1 MRKYIVQLSA
11 VALFSLPLASPYAFA
26 VSKEMVQLQTQV
38 QQLQDMVQH
47 LQTSNDER
55 MGVIVNLVQQN
66 TDNVNRMMGAINN
79 LQTALKMENDQRGSG
94 TAQISTQIQ
103 ALNDSVDEL
112 KTRIAN
118 LTTQMQA
125 IQNQMQNVNGGM
137 PTQPGGTPP
146 MNQAPGGQGPGAQG
160 PGGQADGT
168 APGMPGAP
176 GGAPTPGAPPV
187 DQLYQS
193 ALRDYNSAKYAIAV
207 SEFADVVH
215 YYPQD
220 PLAGNAQ
227 FYIGEINYRQG
238 KYPAAVKAYDT
249 VLEQFAGNPKAP
261 AAELRKGQSLIEMG
275 QKDAGVR
282 ELRTLIQRYPQTPEA
297 QEGRSKLNGM
307 GIRIYAAKP
316 SAYPPTTP

>member
-1 MRKYIVQLSA
+1 MRTHIIRLAA
-11 VALFSLPLASPYAFA
+11 VALFLSPHAFA

-66 TDNVNRMMGAINN
+66 NDNMNKMMATVSA
-79 LQTALKMENDQRGSG
+79 LQSTLKAEADQRGAGNTQLSG
-94 TAQISTQIQ
+94 QIQ
-103 ALNDSVDEL
+103 SLNDSVDEL
-112 KTRIAN
+112 KTKIAN

-125 IQNQMQNVNGGM
+125 IQSQMQNVNQMPAGGA
-137 PTQPGGTPP
+137 
-146 MNQAPGGQGPGAQG
+146 APAGAPG
-160 PGGQADGT
+160 PGGQA
-168 APGMPGAP
+168 AMPQPQGPA
-176 GGAPTPGAPPV
+176 APPV

-193 ALRDYNSAKYAIAV
+193 ALRDYNSAKYALAA
-207 SEFADVVH
+207 SEFGDVIH
-215 YYPQD
+215 FYPQD

-227 FYIGEINYRQG
+227 YYLGEISYRQG
-238 KYPAAVKAYDT
+238 KYQAAITSYDAL
-249 VLEQFAGNPKAP
+249 LEQYSGNSKAP
-261 AAELRKGQSLIEMG
+261 AAELRKGQSLIALG

-307 GIRIYAAKP
+307 GVRITASKP
-316 SAYPPTTP
+316 SAYAPVAQ

>member
-1 MRKYIVQLSA
+1 MRKHIVRYTA
-11 VALFSLPLASPYAFA
+11 VALFALPLGLPQAFA

-47 LQTSNDER
+47 LQTTNDER
-55 MGVIVNLVQQN
+55 MGVVVNLVQQN
-66 TDNVNRMMGAINN
+66 TDNVNRMMAAVNN
-79 LQTALKMENDQRGSG
+79 LQATLKLENEQRGTG
-94 TAQISTQIQ
+94 TTQLSTQIQ
-103 ALNDSVDEL
+103 SLNDSVDEL

-125 IQNQMQNVNGGM
+125 IQSQLQNVNSGSPLQQQGGGA
-137 PTQPGGTPP
+137 PAPP
-146 MNQAPGGQGPGAQG
+146 VNPG
-160 PGGQADGT
+160 PGGQA
-168 APGMPGAP
+168 AMPSQAMP
-176 GGAPTPGAPPV
+176 VEPAAPPV

-193 ALRDYNSAKYAIAV
+193 ALRDYNSAKYGIAS
-207 SEFADVVH
+207 SEFSDVIH

-227 FYIGEINYRQG
+227 FYIGEINYRQN
-238 KYPAAVKAYDT
+238 KYAAAVKAYDA
-249 VLEQFAGNPKAP
+249 VLEQYSGNSKAP

-282 ELRTLIQRYPQTPEA
+282 ELRMLVQRYPQTPEA

-307 GIRIYAAKP
+307 GVRIYAAKP
-316 SAYPPTTP
+316 SAYPATTP

>member
-1 MRKYIVQLSA
+1 MRNHIVRFTA
-11 VALFSLPLASPYAFA
+11 VALFALPLGSPHAFA

-66 TDNVNRMMGAINN
+66 TDNVNRMMAAVSQ
-79 LQTALKMENDQRGSG
+79 LQAALKLENDQRGSG
-94 TAQISTQIQ
+94 TTQLSTQIQ
-103 ALNDSVDEL
+103 GLNDSVDEL

-125 IQNQMQNVNGGM
+125 IQSQLQNVNGGM
-137 PTQPGGTPP
+137 PAQPGGGP
-146 MNQAPGGQGPGAQG
+146 APAVSPG
-160 PGGQADGT
+160 PGGQAV
-168 APGMPGAP
+168 APSPAMPA
-176 GGAPTPGAPPV
+176 APPA

-193 ALRDYNSAKYAIAV
+193 ALRDYNSAKYGIAA
-207 SEFADVVH
+207 SEFSDVIQN
-215 YYPQD
+215 YPQD

-227 FYIGEINYRQG
+227 FYLGEINYRQG
-238 KYPAAVKAYDT
+238 KYAAAVKAYDA
-249 VLEQFAGNPKAP
+249 VLEQYSGNPKAP

-282 ELRTLIQRYPQTPEA
+282 ELRMLVQRYPQTPEA

-307 GIRIYAAKP
+307 GVRIYAAKP
-316 SAYPPTTP
+316 SAYPPTSP

>member
-1 MRKYIVQLSA
+1 MRTFIVRLTT
-11 VALFSLPLASPYAFA
+11 VALFALPPNLPHAFA

-66 TDNVNRMMGAINN
+66 TDNVNRMMAAMNG
-79 LQTALKMENDQRGSG
+79 LQAALKVENEQRGTG
-94 TAQISTQIQ
+94 AQQLSTQIQ
-103 ALNDSVDEL
+103 GLNDSVDEL
-112 KTRIAN
+112 KTRVAN
-118 LTTQMQA
+118 LTTQLQA
-125 IQNQMQNVNGGM
+125 IQSQLQNVNGTL
-137 PTQPGGTPP
+137 PAQQPQSGV
-146 MNQAPGGQGPGAQG
+146 APL
-160 PGGQADGT
+160 
-168 APGMPGAP
+168 PGMGHDPAGEAAAP
-176 GGAPTPGAPPV
+176 VPAQPAAPPV

-193 ALRDYNSAKYAIAV
+193 ALRDYNSAKYAIAS
-207 SEFADVVH
+207 SEFSDVIH

-227 FYIGEINYRQG
+227 FYLGEINYRQG
-238 KYPAAVKAYDT
+238 KYAAAVKAYDA
-249 VLEQFAGNPKAP
+249 VLEQYSGNSKAP

-282 ELRTLIQRYPQTPEA
+282 ELRTLVQRYPQTPEA

-307 GIRIYAAKP
+307 GVRIYAAKP
-316 SAYPPTTP
+316 SAYPPTAQ

>member
-1 MRKYIVQLSA
+1 MRKHIVLFIA
-11 VALFSLPLASPYAFA
+11 VALFALPHAFA

-55 MGVIVNLVQQN
+55 MGVVVNLVQQN
-66 TDNVNRMMGAINN
+66 TDNVNRMMAAVNN
-79 LQTALKMENDQRGSG
+79 LQATLKLENEQRGTG
-94 TAQISTQIQ
+94 TTQLSTQIQ
-103 ALNDSVDEL
+103 SLNDSVDEL

-125 IQNQMQNVNGGM
+125 IQSQLQNVNSG
-137 PTQPGGTPP
+137 
-146 MNQAPGGQGPGAQG
+146 APAQ
-160 PGGQADGT
+160 Q
-168 APGMPGAP
+168 P
-176 GGAPTPGAPPV
+176 GGAPAPVNQGPPGQAGAPMPAMPVAPAAPPV

-193 ALRDYNSAKYAIAV
+193 ALRDYNSAKYGIAA
-207 SEFADVVH
+207 SEFSDVIH
-215 YYPQD
+215 YYPAD

-238 KYPAAVKAYDT
+238 KYAAAVKAYDA
-249 VLEQFAGNPKAP
+249 VLEQYSGNSKAP

-282 ELRTLIQRYPQTPEA
+282 ELRTLVQRYPQTPEA

-307 GIRIYAAKP
+307 GVRIYAAKP
-316 SAYPPTTP
+316 SAYPPTSP

>member
-1 MRKYIVQLSA
+1 MRKHIVQFTA
-11 VALFSLPLASPYAFA
+11 VALFALPHAFA

-38 QQLQDMVQH
+38 QALQDAVQH

-66 TDNVNRMMGAINN
+66 TDNVNRMMAAVNA
-79 LQTALKMENDQRGSG
+79 LQATLKAEGEQRGS
-94 TAQISTQIQ
+94 TNTQLSTQIQ

-118 LTTQMQA
+118 LTTQVQSL
-125 IQNQMQNVNGGM
+125 QGQMQNVNGL
-137 PTQPGGTPP
+137 PAQQPGG
-146 MNQAPGGQGPGAQG
+146 APPGASMPANQG
-160 PGGQADGT
+160 PGGQAL
-168 APGMPGAP
+168 APAAP
-176 GGAPTPGAPPV
+176 QAPPV

-193 ALRDYNSAKYAIAV
+193 ALRDYNSAKYGIAI
-207 SEFADVVH
+207 SEFGDVIH

-238 KYPAAVKAYDT
+238 KYAAAVKAYDA
-249 VLEQFAGNPKAP
+249 VLEQYSGNSKAP

-282 ELRTLIQRYPQTPEA
+282 ELRTLVQRYPQTPEA

-307 GIRIYAAKP
+307 GVRIYAAKP
-316 SAYPPTTP
+316 SAYPQTSP

>member
-1 MRKYIVQLSA
+1 MRKYIIRFTT
-11 VALFSLPLASPYAFA
+11 VALFALPAALPQAFA

-66 TDNVNRMMGAINN
+66 TDNVNRMMASVNN
-79 LQTALKMENDQRGSG
+79 LQATLKAEGDQRGSSN
-94 TAQISTQIQ
+94 AQLSTQIQ
-103 ALNDSVDEL
+103 SLNDSVDEL

-118 LTTQMQA
+118 LTTQMQG
-125 IQNQMQNVNGGM
+125 IQSQMQNVNGM
-137 PTQPGGTPP
+137 PAQPGGG
-146 MNQAPGGQGPGAQG
+146 APAGSVPANQG
-160 PGGQADGT
+160 PGGQAV
-168 APGMPGAP
+168 APALAP
-176 GGAPTPGAPPV
+176 AAPPV

-193 ALRDYNSAKYAIAV
+193 ALRDYNSAKYNIAA
-207 SEFADVVH
+207 SEFEDVIR
-215 YYPQD
+215 YYSQD
-220 PLAGNAQ
+220 PLAGNSQ
-227 FYIGEINYRQG
+227 FYLGEMNYRQG
-238 KYPAAVKAYDT
+238 KFAAAVKAYDA
-249 VLEQFAGNPKAP
+249 VLEQYSGNSKAP

-282 ELRTLIQRYPQTPEA
+282 ELRTLVQRYPQTPEA

-316 SAYPPTTP
+316 SAYPSTSP

>member
-1 MRKYIVQLSA
+1 MRKYIVGLTA
-11 VALFSLPLASPYAFA
+11 VALFALPHAFA

-66 TDNVNRMMGAINN
+66 TDNVNRMMASVNN
-79 LQTALKMENDQRGSG
+79 LQTTLKMENDQRGSG
-94 TAQISTQIQ
+94 NAQLSAQIQS
-103 ALNDSVDEL
+103 LNDSVDEL

-118 LTTQMQA
+118 LTTQMQS
-125 IQNQMQNVNGGM
+125 IQSQLQNVNGV
-137 PTQPGGTPP
+137 PAQPGGA
-146 MNQAPGGQGPGAQG
+146 MAPGGNMPPSQG
-160 PGGQADGT
+160 PGGQAM
-168 APGMPGAP
+168 APPLQ
-176 GGAPTPGAPPV
+176 TPQAPPV

-193 ALRDYNSAKYAIAV
+193 ALRDYNSAKYNIAS
-207 SEFADVVH
+207 SEFSDVIH

-227 FYIGEINYRQG
+227 FYLGEINYRQG
-238 KYPAAVKAYDT
+238 KYAAAVKAYDA
-249 VLEQFAGNPKAP
+249 VLEQYSGNSKAP

-282 ELRTLIQRYPQTPEA
+282 ELRTLVQRYPQTPEA

-307 GIRIYAAKP
+307 GVRIYAAKP
-316 SAYPPTTP
+316 SAYPPTSP